1 MTSLATQVK
10 APLLSHGKLSQ
21 NEPSQGEQA
30 WSRSLLKR
38 LESISLSL
46 KCAMQTLPSG
56 GGLCARLSYY
66 FPTPV
71 VISLDHIFT
80 DAEALNQRLVSS
92 QVFVVQD
99 LDGDH
104 GYYLRMDTV
113 QTGRVDAESISK
125 LLDSV
130 AQDVSILLAY
140 YRVMHQIVQV

>member
-10 APLLSHGKLSQ
+10 APLLSCREQTSSQ
-21 NEPSQGEQA
+21 
-30 WSRSLLKR
+30 R
-38 LESISLSL
+38 LPKASASTSLSL
-46 KCAMQTLPSG
+46 NYTVQPLLNES
-56 GGLCARLSYY
+56 GLCARLSYY
-66 FPTPV
+66 LPTQV
-71 VISLDHIFT
+71 HVSLNHIFD
-80 DAEALNQRLVSS
+80 DAEALNQRLASS

-99 LDGDH
+99 LDGDR

-140 YRVMHQIVQV
+140 YCAMHQIVQV